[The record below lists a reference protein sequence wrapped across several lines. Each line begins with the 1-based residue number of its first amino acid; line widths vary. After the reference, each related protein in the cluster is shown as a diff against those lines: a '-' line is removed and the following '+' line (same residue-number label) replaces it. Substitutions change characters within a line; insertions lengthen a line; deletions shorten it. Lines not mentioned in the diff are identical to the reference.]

1 MSSTDTELKR
11 ELSKLS
17 QYAYCDCGYS
27 TVPGA
32 LLATLEGPY
41 TAVEI
46 FNSYEEPISWNIVA
60 RQQFD
65 FKSINPIYVRTHQVC
80 KDLCIAMRDDRGT
93 PRELYE
99 VITKVI
105 SWLSEPLVV
114 KPISA
119 PEGLRFDVHVTR
131 QSLLPASREKP
142 HDYPLHPV
150 NDYRMDEVRIYASP
164 LIGEYACMEEA
175 CYRIEK
181 MLAVSGMPYRSVTL
195 PKLGCSTYK
204 NDFYVDYEVEYDY
217 EIKY

>member
-1 MSSTDTELKR
+1 MNITNKELKQ

-17 QYAYCDCGYS
+17 QYAYCDCGNS

-60 RQQFD
+60 RQRFD
-65 FKSINPIYVRTHQVC
+65 FKPINPIYVRTHRIYS
-80 KDLCIAMRDDRGT
+80 DPGITMNDARGT

-114 KPISA
+114 KPVSA
-119 PEGLRFDVHVTR
+119 PEGLRFDVHILKR
-131 QSLLPASREKP
+131 SLFPSSREKP
-142 HDYPLHPV
+142 HDGWLDEV
-150 NDYRMDEVRIYASP
+150 NGYRMDEVRIYASP

-181 MLAVSGMPYRSVTL
+181 MLAVSGMPYRSVSF
-195 PKLGCSTYK
+195 PKLGSFEYQ
-204 NDFYVDYEVEYDY
+204 NELYVDYEVNY
-217 EIKY
+217 

>member
-1 MSSTDTELKR
+1 MNITDKELKQ

-17 QYAYCDCGYS
+17 QYAYCDCGDS
-27 TVPGA
+27 TVTGA
-32 LLATLEGPY
+32 LLATLAGPY
-41 TAVEI
+41 TAVQI
-46 FNSYEEPISWNIVA
+46 FDSYEDPPSWNIVA

-65 FKSINPIYVRTHQVC
+65 FKPINPIYVRTHRVG
-80 KDLCIAMRDDRGT
+80 KDRCIAMRDDRGT
-93 PRELYE
+93 PRAVYE
-99 VITKVI
+99 VISKII

-150 NDYRMDEVRIYASP
+150 NDYRMDEVRIYASA
-164 LIGEYACMEEA
+164 IGEYACMEEA
-175 CYRIEK
+175 CYRVER

-195 PKLGCSTYK
+195 PKLGDFRYP
-204 NDFYVDYEVEYDY
+204 NNFYVDYEVNY
-217 EIKY
+217 

>member
-1 MSSTDTELKR
+1 MSSTDKELKR

-17 QYAYCDCGYS
+17 QYAYTDCGDS
-27 TVPGA
+27 AIPGA

-41 TAVEI
+41 TEVQV
-46 FNSYEEPISWNIVA
+46 FDGYEESPSWNIVA
-60 RQQFD
+60 RQRFD
-65 FKSINPIYVRTHQVC
+65 FKPINPIYVRTYRVC
-80 KDLCIAMRDDRGT
+80 KDQCIAMNDARGT

-131 QSLLPASREKP
+131 QSLLPASGEKP

-150 NDYRMDEVRIYASP
+150 NDYRMDEVRIYASS
-164 LIGEYACMEEA
+164 IGEYACIEVA

-195 PKLGCSTYK
+195 PKLGYSTYQ
-204 NDFYVDYEVEYDY
+204 NDFYVDYEV
-217 EIKY
+217 KY